1 MRNYIIVMLLAAV
14 FVPACPDAGARGIDL
29 SCGPWIQNVS
39 ETGFTLMWATA
50 DKSLS
55 WVEVAPDDG
64 TPFEAARR
72 PGFYQT
78 VAGKKYTGTFH
89 KVRVEGLEPG
99 KAYRYRI
106 LGKNVVDDS
115 DPYGSVYG
123 SEGTLKLIGTVM
135 TADPGADTCR
145 FSMVNDIHDNASLYT
160 SLVSP
165 VKDVALDFL
174 LLNGDIVSYAKS
186 IDTVMVHTFGPVAD
200 IVKDIPVVFA
210 RGNHEGRGADSYLVP
225 GLFDTPTGEPYYI
238 FRRGPVAFVVLDG
251 GEDKPDSSVEYSGLA
266 DYDAYRQAE
275 LEWLRGAVKD
285 PLFADAPVKV
295 AIIHIP
301 LIDGPG
307 SWYAQSW
314 LSRNFSP
321 VLNEAGVDLMLSGH
335 LHKHVYAEP
344 GTCGNGFPVVV
355 NSNKTRLDF
364 LASGDRIRVEIYDTS
379 DVMVQSYSFRVD

>member
-1 MRNYIIVMLLAAV
+1 MLLAAV

-123 SEGTLKLIGTVM
+123 SEGTLKLIGTVS
-135 TADPGADTCR
+135 TLDPGADTCR

-266 DYDAYRQAE
+266 DYDAYRQTE

-285 PLFADAPVKV
+285 PLFAGAPVKV

-307 SWYAQSW
+307 W

-379 DVMVQSYSFRVD
+379 DVMVQSYSFQVK